1 MTSKATKLDYSNIN
15 VFVGIDT
22 HLKNWRVTILTDN
35 QSNTLSIDPK
45 ATALSGY
52 LRKYFPNGKYFSAYE
67 AGFCGY
73 YPHRALLKEGIQN
86 IIVNPA
92 DIPTTD
98 KERKQ
103 KEDARDSR
111 KIARSLKNGDLDP
124 LYIPAKATEEL
135 RNFIR
140 HRKSIV
146 KDINRNKS
154 RIKSFLYLNGINIPA
169 ELNGASRY
177 WSSNFTKWLKSVR
190 LTTDFGHKIIP
201 NTLEMVSQLRST
213 LLAINRELRQLAKE
227 GEYAKHAKLLM
238 SIPGIG
244 LISAM
249 TLLSE
254 LSSIL
259 RFKNLDK
266 LCSFVGLVPTTK
278 SSSEQERI
286 GGITPRSNKPLRS
299 ILIESAWVAIRHDVS
314 LRISYNK
321 LCTRMKSNRA
331 IIRIAKKLLNR
342 IRYVLINQEEY
353 EYSIL

>member
-1 MTSKATKLDYSNIN
+1 MSSKATNLDFSNIN
-15 VFVGIDT
+15 VYVGIDV
-22 HLKNWRVTILTDN
+22 HLKNWRITVLTDN
-35 QSNTLSIDPK
+35 LTSTLSIDPK

-52 LRKYFPNGKYFSAYE
+52 LRKYYPNGKYFSAYE

-73 YPHRALLKEGIQN
+73 SAHRALIREGIHN

-103 KEDARDSR
+103 KEDSRDSR
-111 KIARSLKNGDLDP
+111 KIARSLRNGDLEP
-124 LYIPAKATEEL
+124 LYIPPRAAEEL
-135 RNFIR
+135 RNYIR

-154 RIKSFLYLNGINIPA
+154 RIKAFLYSNGVDIPP
-169 ELNGASRY
+169 ELNGASKY
-177 WSSNFTKWLKSVR
+177 WSSNFTKWLESIR

-201 NTLEMVSQLRST
+201 NTLEIVSKLRST
-213 LLAINRELRQLAKE
+213 LLAINRELRQMTRE
-227 GEYAKHAKLLM
+227 GEYAKQAKLLM

-254 LSSIL
+254 LGSIL

-278 SSSEQERI
+278 SSSDQERI

-299 ILIESAWVAIRHDVS
+299 ILIESAWIAIRYDES
-314 LRISYNK
+314 LRICYSK

-342 IRYVLINQEEY
+342 IRFVLKNQAEY
-353 EYSIL
+353 DYSTI